1 MLKYITNKNIQD
13 GCGRIGVW
21 LHLRG
26 PHNFISFRA
35 RNGHNP
41 SLLTCLATMMPLL
54 FVVHTYIM
62 IYIYNI
68 LSCWVTDD
76 FPIVFFKKKGN
87 IPTTIRLNLISDRII
102 IIIYLITDREFMH
115 FDWLDCVEELGC
127 MKCAM
132 NMTGNILSKTLFSVI
147 VRQKAMT

>member
-13 GCGRIGVW
+13 WCGRIGVW
-21 LHLRG
+21 LRLRG
-26 PHNFISFRA
+26 PHNFISFRS
-35 RNGHNP
+35 RNGNNP
-41 SLLTCLATMMPLL
+41 FLLTCLATMMPLL
-54 FVVHTYIM
+54 FVVHTYMM
-62 IYIYNI
+62 IYTYNI

-76 FPIVFFKKKGN
+76 FPIVFLNKKKYSYHN
-87 IPTTIRLNLISDRII
+87 STKFDK
-102 IIIYLITDREFMH
+102 IIYLITDREFMH

-132 NMTGNILSKTLFSVI
+132 NMTGNILSKTLFGVT

>member
-21 LHLRG
+21 LRLRG
-26 PHNFISFRA
+26 PHNFISFRS
-35 RNGHNP
+35 RNGNNLF
-41 SLLTCLATMMPLL
+41 LLTCLATMAPLW
-54 FVVHTYIM
+54 FVVHTYMM
-62 IYIYNI
+62 IYTYNI

-76 FPIVFFKKKGN
+76 FPIVFLKKRN
-87 IPTTIRLNLISDRII
+87 IPTTIRLNLISYRII

-115 FDWLDCVEELGC
+115 FDWLDCVKELGC

-132 NMTGNILSKTLFSVI
+132 NMTGNILSKTLFGAT